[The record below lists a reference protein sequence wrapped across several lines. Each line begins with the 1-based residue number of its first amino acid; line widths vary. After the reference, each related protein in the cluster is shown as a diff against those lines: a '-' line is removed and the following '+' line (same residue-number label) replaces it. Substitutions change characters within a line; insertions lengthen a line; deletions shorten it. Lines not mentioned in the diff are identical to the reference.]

1 MTFRGLPDFLPGEL
15 QLGRGTRC
23 DYDELA
29 GFHYLCGPPGPS
41 VNIWTVRYVE
51 CSASRVVA
59 VAVLSYPV
67 PSFLP
72 RRRVLRITGSRKCEL
87 RFANRH
93 IRTISR
99 VIVHP
104 QFRALGLSTRLVH
117 CLCENCDT
125 RYVEAMAIMGQAHPM
140 FES

>member
-1 MTFRGLPDFLPGEL
+1 MQITALPDFLPGEL
-15 QLGRGTRC
+15 QLDRGTRR

-41 VNIWTVRYVE
+41 VSIWTVRYVE
-51 CSASRVVA
+51 SSKSRVIA

-72 RRRVLRITGSRKCEL
+72 RRRALRLTGSRKREL
-87 RFANRH
+87 RFANAR

-104 QFRALGLSTRLVH
+104 QFRALGLSTRLVR
-117 CLCENCDT
+117 CLCEHCDT
-125 RYVEAMAIMGQAHPM
+125 RYVEAMAIMGQAHPL
-140 FES
+140 FER